1 MRVECADYDGPW
13 PEAGRPAEAAEAAEA
28 ADTQRRPS
36 PVERPLQTALGG
48 SFYLLSGVRTR
59 FGHHI
64 GRCCQRSDLKK
75 KKKKERKKPKK
86 NVLFFFSS
94 GGSDHL
100 VVLRTGGYPVAI
112 NVESSNDKPLAFV
125 EDLVLPANHKK

>member
-86 NVLFFFSS
+86 NVLFFFVWWIRSSRGVENGRLS
-94 GGSDHL
+94 GGHQRR
-100 VVLRTGGYPVAI
+100 VVQR
-112 NVESSNDKPLAFV
+112 
-125 EDLVLPANHKK
+125 